1 MRDLKTVYEGS
12 NIQGSAHVSCIKYR
26 NLQNI
31 SHYHS
36 DYELVYVNEGIAQV
50 AVNDKKYELHADE
63 CIFIHSNDIHNILSD
78 DMTVITVL
86 KVEQDHFEDL
96 FASKRLLFP
105 IVDRSLNVK
114 TLLTEIKTELSSNL
128 ENSDTMADSVTA
140 IFIVKLLRIAETIST
155 ENHPAEKHNPNRLY
169 SEIAKMISEE
179 YGNISFEEAA
189 HRLYFSKSYF
199 SKLFCNLFGM
209 TFTQYLNTVRIAT
222 AIKKLRNGDSTVTE
236 IAHSCGFN
244 TIRNFNRVFKHFTGY
259 APNSLPADYEFLYNL
274 KNGCGLDPTLN
285 CTEILG

>member
-12 NIQGSAHVSCIKYR
+12 NMPGSAHVSCIKYR

-78 DMTVITVL
+78 DLTVITVL
-86 KVEQDHFEDL
+86 KAEQDHFEEL
-96 FASKRLLFP
+96 FASKRLFFP

-114 TLLTEIKTELSSNL
+114 TLLTEVETELSSNL
-128 ENSDTMADSVTA
+128 ENSDAMADCVTA
-140 IFIVKLLRIAETIST
+140 IFIVKLLRLAETVSI
-155 ENHPAEKHNPNRLY
+155 ENRPSEKHNHNRLY
-169 SEIAKMISEE
+169 SEIGKMISDE
-179 YGNISFEEAA
+179 YGSISFEEAA
-189 HRLYFSKSYF
+189 QRLHFSESYF
-199 SKLFCNLFGM
+199 SKLFKSLFGM
-209 TFTQYLNTVRIAT
+209 TFTQYLNTVRIAK
-222 AIKKLRNGDSTVTE
+222 AIEKLRESNLTVTE
-236 IAHSCGFN
+236 IANRCGFN
-244 TIRNFNRVFKHFTGY
+244 TIRNFNRVFKCFTGY

-274 KNGCGLDPTLN
+274 KSGCGLDPTLN